1 MISIEN
7 TYNTKQEKQENDPR
21 SQTKP
26 FITLRCVSGLPI
38 LWCPL
43 ISSPS
48 LPSHPRLPIPL
59 RRSPPGFPSF
69 HVSRLFLWQG
79 FCTHGLLLK
88 HSLLPNEPCL
98 SFRLSLNCHTF
109 QKSLLIQLPQ
119 HPPKYMRFYSTVP
132 SHFTLDI
139 PFIAFDQ
146 GCRHV
151 PHLFS
156 IYLPCRHMIWEG
168 DTLFCSS
175 IYLPPSTMSD
185 LQ

>member
-7 TYNTKQEKQENDPR
+7 MYNTKKEKQENDPR

-26 FITLRCVSGLPI
+26 FITLGYVSGLPI
-38 LWCPL
+38 WWCPL

-48 LPSHPRLPIPL
+48 LLTSQTPHSPQALPTRL
-59 RRSPPGFPSF
+59 
-69 HVSRLFLWQG
+69 LFLPHQQALSAAG
-79 FCTHGLLLK
+79 FCAHCLLLK
-88 HSLLPNEPCL
+88 HPLFPNEPCL
-98 SFRLSLNCHTF
+98 SFRLSLNCHAF

-119 HPPKYMRFYSTVP
+119 HPPKYMWFYPTVP
-132 SHFTLDI
+132 SHFTPNI
-139 PFIAFDQ
+139 PFTAFDQ

-151 PHLFS
+151 PHLLFIS
-156 IYLPCRHMIWEG
+156 HVDIWSERG
-168 DTLFCSS
+168 TLFCSS